1 VVDKQLETTQVQADE
16 IRDEIAWRHV
26 SPKESETIRNSIP
39 ASHGFK
45 VEVRH
50 LLSDPEAA
58 KYASEIAD
66 ALGPILDVNGTSGVL
81 NAWGTIPQ
89 GVALSVKSLDM
100 PGAADLQRALKAG
113 GIEAPG
119 ALLSAA
125 NLSRSAGIVI
135 FVWPKP
141 APNNKK

>member
-1 VVDKQLETTQVQADE
+1 MDKQLETTQAQADE

-26 SPKESETIRNSIP
+26 SPKESETIRNSTP
-39 ASHGFK
+39 ASLHEFK

-50 LLSDPEAA
+50 PLSDSEAA

-125 NLSRSAGIVI
+125 NLSGSAGIVI